1 MSFVYFPMAAALPL
15 RGYGK
20 SCTSGANSAS
30 ASTVASPRRTYL
42 RVPRSRNTTIEGQY
56 PTSSNLALSVHE
68 IHPEVAENP
77 CGVNGTTREVRM
89 KVITA
94 ATCSLALGVL
104 CLSLA
109 PMVSAADK
117 PSALHHQDIQKVQQ
131 SLSDKG
137 FYHGRADGV
146 LGSRTRESIREY
158 QRSASLPVTGRLDAE
173 TAGKLGV
180 GPESIGGSFK
190 GAGQEVGQ
198 GGQELG
204 HEMKQGKPVAGG
216 KEFGLG
222 VGRAAQKVASGVK
235 KAATTDSDR
244 GDREKK

>member
-1 MSFVYFPMAAALPL
+1 
-15 RGYGK
+15 
-20 SCTSGANSAS
+20 
-30 ASTVASPRRTYL
+30 
-42 RVPRSRNTTIEGQY
+42 
-56 PTSSNLALSVHE
+56 
-68 IHPEVAENP
+68 
-77 CGVNGTTREVRM
+77 M

-94 ATCSLALGVL
+94 ATCSLVLGVL
-104 CLSLA
+104 CLGLA
-109 PMVSAADK
+109 PIVSAADEGA
-117 PSALHHQDIQKVQQ
+117 ALHHRDIEKAQQ

-146 LGSRTRESIREY
+146 MGSHTRAGIRDY
-158 QRSASLPVTGRLDAE
+158 QRSESLPVTGRLDAE

-204 HEMKQGKPVAGG
+204 HEVKNGKPLAAG
-216 KEFGLG
+216 KEFGKG
-222 VGRAAQKVASGVK
+222 IGRAGEKVGEGVK
-235 KAATTDSDR
+235 KAVTTDSDR